1 LAKPEWGAKRLC
13 QSCATKFYDF
23 GRLPIVCPK
32 CGSEFDP
39 ESVLKSRRRAP
50 AKVAKAVKVTPVP
63 VKQEEDLEVKDTDE
77 EDIDLEDDAEDDDS
91 VIEDTSDL
99 GDDEDVPEV
108 VVGDSD
114 ED

>member
-39 ESVLKSRRRAP
+39 ESVLKSRRRTP
-50 AKVAKAVKVTPVP
+50 AKVAKPAKVAPAPTE
-63 VKQEEDLEVKDTDE
+63 EEDLEIEEADE
-77 EDIDLEDDAEDDDS
+77 EDIELEDDAEDDDS

-99 GDDEDVPEV
+99 ADDEDVSEV
-108 VVGDSD
+108 VVGEGE